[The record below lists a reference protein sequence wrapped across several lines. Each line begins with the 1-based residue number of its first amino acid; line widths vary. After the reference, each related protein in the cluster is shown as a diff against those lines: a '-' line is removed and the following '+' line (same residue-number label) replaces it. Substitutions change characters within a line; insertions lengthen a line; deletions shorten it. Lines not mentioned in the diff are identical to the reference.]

1 MHSGVSPARW
11 YVLVH
16 QLPPRPLYLRAKVRQ
31 RLARVGAV
39 ALKNSVYVLPARPE
53 CLEDLQWIGQ
63 EAEAGGGEA
72 FVCAASFVSG
82 VEDAA
87 LVRQFQQERAADY
100 RAWAAEARRGLE
112 AGTAE
117 GLERLKKRWAE
128 IRAVDFFDAPARKEA
143 AAMWTALER
152 RTGRPSGAG
161 KAGGARALAGKVW
174 VTRKDVH
181 VDRIATAWL
190 VRRFIDAR
198 ARFRFI
204 DPAGEKPRPGE
215 IAFDMVGGTFT
226 HEGDRCTFE
235 TVLARLGGGDRSLAE
250 VAEIVHDLDLKDGK
264 FGRPEAAGVGQ
275 LLAGL
280 YAAEPH
286 DEKRLARGGA
296 LFDDLYVSFGSG
308 HGAPTGPSGGRK
320 RAARR
325 PPRAGRSRRK
335 R

>member
-1 MHSGVSPARW
+1 
-11 YVLVH
+11 VH

-53 CLEDLQWIGQ
+53 CLEDLQWIAQ

-72 FVCAASFVSG
+72 FVCAATFLSG
-82 VEDAA
+82 VEEGA
-87 LVRQFQQERAADY
+87 LVRRFREERSVDY

-112 AGTAE
+112 AGTE
-117 GLERLKKRWAE
+117 DGLQRLRKRWADL
-128 IRAVDFFDAPARKEA
+128 RAIDFFDAPAGKEA
-143 AAMWTALER
+143 AAMLAALER
-152 RTGRPSGAG
+152 R
-161 KAGGARALAGKVW
+161 AGGKPGGKGGSGVRDLVGKVW
-174 VTRKDVH
+174 VTRHDVH

-204 DPAGEKPRPGE
+204 DPAREQPRAGE
-215 IAFDMVGGTFT
+215 IGFDMVGGQFT

-235 TVLARLGGGDRSLAE
+235 TVLGRLGARDRALAE

-264 FGRPEAAGVGQ
+264 YGRPEAAGLRQ

-280 YAAEPH
+280 YAAEP
-286 DEKRLARGGA
+286 DDGKRLARGSV
-296 LFDDLYVSFGSG
+296 LFDDLHASFASG
-308 HGAPTGPSGGRK
+308 AALAAG
-320 RAARR
+320 ARR
-325 PPRAGRSRRK
+325 GRGRGAKRPRPRRRTSGRRR
-335 R
+335 